1 MNDIIVT
8 LKKPIQLNGVTVNQL
23 RMREPTLGDQLD
35 VNQLAKNNEEREI
48 IMLSRLCDCA
58 HTDLRALTLRDYA
71 ALQDA
76 FFRLAADEPA
86 GKNLVDSGAAA
97 GG

>member
-1 MNDIIVT
+1 MNEIVIT
-8 LKKPIQLNGVTVNQL
+8 LKKPVQLNGIT
-23 RMREPTLGDQLD
+23 
-35 VNQLAKNNEEREI
+35 VNQLAKSNEEREI
-48 IMLSRLCDCA
+48 MMLSRLCDCA